1 MNEAQLIVEAYRRLE
16 PGQRAALATVVS
28 VGGSSYRRP
37 GARMLITE
45 NGETSGVLGAGCFEQ
60 DVCERAAKVMSNGE
74 PVLVKYDTTSD
85 DDIVWGL
92 GLGCSGVIHVLIEP
106 ATDERVASL
115 MQLLAECSESSTG
128 GAVATVFQVEG
139 DVDTTIGTSALL
151 FPDGTVDGQFV
162 SASIFED
169 LSEAVE
175 LSTATIKR
183 YEIADGYVDVLVEY
197 VQPRVRLVVF
207 GAGFDVLPV
216 VDLAANLG
224 WHTTVVDTRARAS
237 SLERFRTVD
246 AVLLCR
252 AEDVLSQVSFFER
265 TIVVVMT
272 HNYLHDLEVLRQL
285 LPMRLRYLG
294 CLGPRRRTERLVTE
308 LSAEDTLN
316 VDAALRR
323 LYAPIGLD
331 IGAETPEEIA
341 LSVVSEIKAVLS
353 DRTGAQLREREGS
366 IHESFTAIE
375 TSFSK
380 EFYTELAAL
389 TADEGS
395 RRIIAKH
402 P

>member
-1 MNEAQLIVEAYRRLE
+1 MNETQIVVEAFRRLE
-16 PGQRAALATVVS
+16 PGQRAALATVVP
-28 VGGSSYRRP
+28 VEGSSYRRP

-45 NGETSGVLGAGCFEQ
+45 HGETTGVLSAGCFEQ
-60 DVCERAAKVMSNGE
+60 DVCERAAKVMSTGE

-92 GLGCSGVIHVLIEP
+92 GLGCSGMIHVLIEP
-106 ATDERVASL
+106 ATNERIASL
-115 MQLLAECSESSTG
+115 MQLLAECSESSRG
-128 GAVATVFQVEG
+128 GAIATVFHVEG
-139 DVDTTIGTSALL
+139 EDEATIGTSALM

-162 SASIFED
+162 AASIFDD

-175 LSTATIKR
+175 LATSRIKR
-183 YEIADGYVDVLVEY
+183 YETEDGYVDVFVEY
-197 VQPRVRLVVF
+197 VQPRVRIVIF
-207 GAGFDVLPV
+207 GAGIDVLPV

-237 SLERFRTVD
+237 SLERFQTAD

-252 AEDVLSQVSFFER
+252 PEDVMSQVSFFER

-294 CLGPRRRTERLVTE
+294 CLGPRRRTERLVMD

-323 LYAPIGLD
+323 LHAPIGLD

-353 DRTGAQLREREGS
+353 DRTGVQLRQREGS
-366 IHESFTAIE
+366 IHESFT
-375 TSFSK
+375 TSLMPRFSLPITQLEVSVACK
-380 EFYTELAAL
+380 V
-389 TADEGS
+389 
-395 RRIIAKH
+395 
-402 P
+402 

>member
-1 MNEAQLIVEAYRRLE
+1 MNEAQILVEAFRRLE

-28 VGGSSYRRP
+28 VEGSSYRRP

-45 NGETSGVLGAGCFEQ
+45 NGETTGVLSAGCFEQ
-60 DVCERAAKVMSNGE
+60 DVCERAAKVME
-74 PVLVKYDTTSD
+74 TCQPVLVTYDTTSD

-106 ATDERVASL
+106 ATNERVASL
-115 MQLLAECSESSTG
+115 MQLLAECSESSRG
-128 GAVATVFQVEG
+128 GAIATTFRAQSEAPV
-139 DVDTTIGTSALL
+139 GTSALM
-151 FPDGTVDGQFV
+151 FPDGTVDGQLD

-175 LSTATIKR
+175 LATSSIKR
-183 YEIADGYVDVLVEY
+183 YEVADGYLDVFVEY

-237 SLERFRTVD
+237 SLERFRTAD

-252 AEDVLSQVSFFER
+252 PEDVMSQVSLFER

-294 CLGPRRRTERLVTE
+294 CLGPRRRTERLVMD
-308 LSAEDTLN
+308 LSAEDSLN

-323 LYAPIGLD
+323 LHAPIGLD

-353 DRTGAQLREREGS
+353 DRTGVQLREREGS
-366 IHESFTAIE
+366 IHESLTPR
-375 TSFSK
+375 FS
-380 EFYTELAAL
+380 LP
-389 TADEGS
+389 
-395 RRIIAKH
+395 IAQLQVSVACEV
-402 P
+402 

>member
-1 MNEAQLIVEAYRRLE
+1 MNEAQMIVEAYRRLE

-28 VGGSSYRRP
+28 VQGSSYRRP

-45 NGETSGVLGAGCFEQ
+45 NGETTGVLSAGCFEQ
-60 DVCERAAKVMSNGE
+60 DVCERAARVMANDE

-106 ATDERVASL
+106 ATNERVASL
-115 MQLLAECSESSTG
+115 MQLLAECSESSNGG
-128 GAVATVFQVEG
+128 GAIATVFHVEG
-139 DVDTTIGTSALL
+139 DVEATIGTSALL

-162 SASIFED
+162 SASIFDD

-175 LSTATIKR
+175 LSTGTIKR
-183 YEIADGYVDVLVEY
+183 YEMADGHLDVFVEY

-237 SLERFRTVD
+237 SLERFRTAD

-252 AEDVLSQVSFFER
+252 AEDVMSQVSLFER

-294 CLGPRRRTERLVTE
+294 CLGPRRRTERLVME

-323 LYAPIGLD
+323 LHAPIGLD

-375 TSFSK
+375 TSLTPRFSVP
-380 EFYTELAAL
+380 L
-389 TADEGS
+389 TQLEVS
-395 RRIIAKH
+395 IACKV
-402 P
+402 